1 MLCAIHQSLCA
12 VEGEVGSQ
20 ELLVLQQGLQ
30 LFLFIES
37 DHFFVFR
44 VEVGQGGFFLTQSL
58 TLKIA

>member
-12 VEGEVGSQ
+12 IEGEVGSQ
-20 ELLVLQQGLQ
+20 ELLILQQGLQ

-44 VEVGQGGFFLTQSL
+44 VEVGQGGFFLTL
-58 TLKIA
+58 ILKIA